1 MTYDQKRTALDA
13 LGIQARVWKTD
24 HDPRYLI
31 TAGLPLDPP
40 GQIGQDSSLY
50 AASQN
55 IHS

>member
-1 MTYDQKRTALDA
+1 MTYDQRRTALDA
-13 LGIQARVWKTD
+13 LGIQARVWKSD

-31 TAGLPLDPP
+31 TDALPLDAP
-40 GQIGQDSSLY
+40 GQMGQDSRLY

>member
-1 MTYDQKRTALDA
+1 MPPSCT

-24 HDPRYLI
+24 HDPRFAI
-31 TAGLPLDPP
+31 TASIPLEAAP
-40 GQIGQDSSLY
+40 GQTGQDSIRY